1 MIPDHSCPFIAFSD
15 YADVYLFLFVR
26 APSNTYDNASS
37 NLLAGSNLDTM
48 INQLM
53 EMGGG
58 SWDRDKVQRAL
69 RAAYNNPERAVEY
82 LYSVCI
88 CFALHVFWIES
99 NFLLVRDEFCLSQT
113 LGYSS
118 NSWSCCSSWC
128 SRRKHNWSTS
138 YRGSRS
144 LWDSKQCSIKS
155 FPAGLL
161 LSWFNHC
168 ILKHVLTNCTIQQA
182 GSNAGGGPLEF
193 LRNNQQV
200 LIV

>member
-1 MIPDHSCPFIAFSD
+1 
-15 YADVYLFLFVR
+15 
-26 APSNTYDNASS
+26 
-37 NLLAGSNLDTM
+37 M

-69 RAAYNNPERAVEY
+69 RAAYNNPERVVEY

-118 NSWSCCSSWC
+118 NS
-128 SRRKHNWSTS
+128 
-138 YRGSRS
+138 
-144 LWDSKQCSIKS
+144 
-155 FPAGLL
+155 
-161 LSWFNHC
+161 
-168 ILKHVLTNCTIQQA
+168 
-182 GSNAGGGPLEF
+182 
-193 LRNNQQV
+193 
-200 LIV
+200 

>member
-1 MIPDHSCPFIAFSD
+1 M
-15 YADVYLFLFVR
+15 YACFTCFFLLGPLQTHMTMQHQIYYQEAILTQWLTSWWRWVEAVGTEIKSKGLFVLLTTTQNELL
-26 APSNTYDNASS
+26 NTCTLYVFV
-37 NLLAGSNLDTM
+37 LL
-48 INQLM
+48 
-53 EMGGG
+53 
-58 SWDRDKVQRAL
+58 
-69 RAAYNNPERAVEY
+69 
-82 LYSVCI
+82 
-88 CFALHVFWIES
+88 LHVFWVEP

-144 LWDSKQCSIKS
+144 CWNSKQRSIKS

-161 LSWFNHC
+161 LSWFIYYHC
-168 ILKHVLTNCTIQQA
+168 VLKHVLTNCTIQQG
-182 GSNAGGGPLEF
+182 GSNAGGGAGGGPLEF

>member
-1 MIPDHSCPFIAFSD
+1 ML
-15 YADVYLFLFVR
+15 VLLLFLFVR
-26 APSNTYDNASS
+26 APSNTYDNAAS
-37 NLLAGSNLDTM
+37 NLLSGSNIDTM

-69 RAAYNNPERAVEY
+69 RAAYNSPERAVEY

-88 CFALHVFWIES
+88 CFAPSCFLDWIQ
-99 NFLLVRDEFCLSQT
+99 FPACKGWKFCLSQT

-144 LWDSKQCSIKS
+144 CWNSKQRSIKS

-182 GSNAGGGPLEF
+182 GSNAGGGAGGGPLEF